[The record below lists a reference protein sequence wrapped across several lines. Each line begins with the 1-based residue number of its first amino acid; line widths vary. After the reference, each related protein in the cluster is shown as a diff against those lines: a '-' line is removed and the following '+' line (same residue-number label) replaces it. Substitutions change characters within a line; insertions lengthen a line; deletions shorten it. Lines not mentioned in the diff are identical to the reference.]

1 MVKQGD
7 NFIRLSCLVPAV
19 PETVPVTFT
28 PITYLLRTKQA
39 QEGDQLFNEMNS
51 ILIKEKGASQV
62 VGHGV

>member
-1 MVKQGD
+1 
-7 NFIRLSCLVPAV
+7 LVPAV